1 MAALPSLQHCWRIVP
16 GDEGWTFEAFEF
28 PPPPPAEPPSADDPS
43 RLPSMA
49 DLLLQGTIAALPLQC
64 HLDTRVLLPMSSDH
78 LLGMVLLDLETAS
91 PAIFCDVP
99 GGASVEDAG
108 DEGGGGQMFRTGSGK
123 PLAVKESSIRRAI
136 AVLGEGG
143 MLAAEGQACCTT
155 SYSDSSFSCSLFQSG
170 SGKTIKLSSKSLSRA
185 SNLLSDNKQNCS
197 HSQERESI
205 LNHVSDPGQQ
215 MWDGG
220 GNLEEKYFVSAGEE
234 TMCKT
239 KPLITVPGHKCQ
251 LTGPTCMYLSEKQ
264 SDADVCAKT
273 MGCGMKNFAPK
284 EPQIKI
290 QTAGGRSISVSGDEL
305 KRAMNILGGSEFG
318 IQSCNMNSGD
328 SLCFSSSEKRDF
340 NMTSCSKENI
350 PLIPSFKPKCAINE
364 GLTEKMQPCFGT
376 PTQSNPFRPASN
388 LNSTGGIREHIGASD
403 GICKHTER
411 ERGSLLGDT
420 SYSKE
425 LPFNSPMQDKL
436 QGVDGSP
443 RKQQNS
449 PFVDILNDNHG
460 ESTVPPFGLLSAYS
474 CKPSPNG
481 GKRRLGRRSSISPFK
496 QPRQSRENLSSM
508 ITTSI
513 LLIKLVFPLA
523 LSCADAKATK
533 SSVSSHYPFQQKRK
547 SLVEFFQLPPHHCS
561 LAENLPDK
569 VKHMS
574 AETAARFTFSAESAS
589 LQVGSEVLWK
599 MLIESGASPMSCS
612 TEWTANHYKWIVWK
626 LAALERC
633 YPAQVGR
640 TLLTVSNTL
649 EELRYRYEREVNHGH
664 RSAIKKILE
673 GDALCSSMM
682 ILCISAV
689 HYCPYKKLETLDK
702 TKDKPSSSTSI
713 DDLGNPV
720 KHEVAKIELT
730 DGWYSVNAVLDVPL
744 SRKLALGKLF
754 IGQKLRVCGASLCGW
769 VAPVGPLEAGGN
781 VALSLHINGTFRT
794 HWAERL
800 GFCKGYRK
808 PLSFR
813 CINVNGGAVLR
824 TLVGVTRLY
833 PLLYKERL
841 QQGGSVI
848 RSERTESKMLQIY
861 KQRCSMVAEGIMSEL
876 YGENFGSCDV
886 AEDESEGAKIFKL
899 LETAAEPDILME
911 TLTEQQLV
919 AYKNYQSKQ
928 EERRNSEIKKR
939 VEMALDGAGLR
950 SREVT
955 PFLRVQVV
963 GMTPRNSNITRPC
976 RRGLITIWEPTEK
989 QLLDLEEGQ
998 VYLVTG
1004 LVPVSLNNDILQLQT
1019 RGSRTKWECL
1029 QLSACEN
1036 FDEFDIAGVIVYVG
1050 ELYLSGNHKKQWVF
1064 LTDGSILDCINS
1076 PNSLLAIS
1084 FSLSITDAESCA
1096 PLHSAL
1102 TGSTVVFCNL
1112 IKRVR
1117 DQADQL
1123 WVAEA
1128 TEYSTYSFSCSSPG
1142 LSHLKEAAD
1151 SVSKLFAL

>member
-49 DLLLQGTIAALPLQC
+49 DLLLQ
-64 HLDTRVLLPMSSDH
+64 
-78 LLGMVLLDLETAS
+78 AS
-91 PAIFCDVP
+91 PAIFCDVS
-99 GGASVEDAG
+99 GGASVKDAV
-108 DEGGGGQMFRTGSGK
+108 DEGGGGQMFRTGGGGQMFRTGSGK
-123 PLAVKESSIRRAI
+123 PVAVMESSISRAI
-136 AVLGEGG
+136 AVLGQGG
-143 MLAAEGQACCTT
+143 MLAAEGQASCSA
-155 SYSDSSFSCSLFQSG
+155 SYADSSFSCSLFQSG

-185 SNLLSDNKQNCS
+185 SNLLSDNKENFS
-197 HSQERESI
+197 HSQKCEPI
-205 LNHVSDPGQQ
+205 LNHVCDIGQHT
-215 MWDGG
+215 WDGG
-220 GNLEEKYFVSAGEE
+220 GNLVDKYLVNAGEE
-234 TMCKT
+234 TTCNT
-239 KPLITVPGHKCQ
+239 KPLITVSGHKRQ

-264 SDADVCAKT
+264 SDADVCTKT

-290 QTAGGRSISVSGDEL
+290 QTAGGRSLSVSGDAL
-305 KRAMNILGGSEFG
+305 KRAMNLLGGSEFG

-350 PLIPSFKPKCAINE
+350 PLIPIFKPKCAINE

-388 LNSTGGIREHIGASD
+388 LNSTGGIRERIGASD
-403 GICKHTER
+403 DICKHTER
-411 ERGSLLGDT
+411 ERAPLLGDT

-425 LPFNSPMQDKL
+425 LPINSPMQDKL

-443 RKQQNS
+443 GKQQNS

-496 QPRQSRENLSSM
+496 QPRQSRFFAP
-508 ITTSI
+508 
-513 LLIKLVFPLA
+513 LLNGFPCKDA
-523 LSCADAKATK
+523 QIQSVLSCADAKATK
-533 SSVSSHYPFQQKRK
+533 SSISSHYPFQQKRK
-547 SLVEFFQLPPHHCS
+547 SLLEFFQLPPHHCS

-612 TEWTANHYKWIVWK
+612 KEWTANHYKWIVWK

-640 TLLTVSNTL
+640 TLLTVANIL
-649 EELRYRYEREVNHGH
+649 EELKY
-664 RSAIKKILE
+664 S
-673 GDALCSSMM
+673 
-682 ILCISAV
+682 
-689 HYCPYKKLETLDK
+689 PYKKLETLDK
-702 TKDKPSSSTSI
+702 PKDKPSSSTSI
-713 DDLGNPV
+713 DDLANPV

-744 SRKLALGKLF
+744 SRQLALGKLF

-800 GFCKGYRK
+800 GFCKGYRN

-876 YGENFGSCDV
+876 YGENFGSSDV

-998 VYLVTG
+998 VYSVTG
-1004 LVPVSLNNDILQLQT
+1004 LVPVSLNNDVLQLQT

-1029 QLSACEN
+1029 QQSARGNFEPFFSPRKSISLSNIGEVPISS
-1036 FDEFDIAGVIVYVG
+1036 EFDIAGVIVYVG

-1151 SVSKLFAL
+1151 SVSKWSRMSSVEIEKLRERVLGIIGF